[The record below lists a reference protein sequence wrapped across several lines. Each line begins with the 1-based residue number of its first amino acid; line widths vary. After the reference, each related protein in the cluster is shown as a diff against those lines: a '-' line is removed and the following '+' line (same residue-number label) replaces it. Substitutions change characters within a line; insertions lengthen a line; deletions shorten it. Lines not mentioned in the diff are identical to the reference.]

1 MFFKSNVKK
10 KSTILQTMFIFTFS
24 KSYKTCLNKQQFN
37 YIHAFD
43 LMNILLIINP
53 YL

>member
-1 MFFKSNVKK
+1 MLKEAQISKQR
-10 KSTILQTMFIFTFS
+10 LFIFTFN

-37 YIHAFD
+37 YINAFD
-43 LMNILLIINP
+43 LMNILFRINL